1 MTADVFVTAVRT
13 GGPGAKGISML
24 VVERCDELQT
34 NLIKTTY
41 STAAGTSLVL
51 YEDVKVPVENLLGKE
66 GQGFKLIMYNFNH
79 ERWMIVQ
86 VHPSSRCSACLPKP
100 HFAHPPTLAF
110 RCITEPP
117 WSRSR
122 RDR

>member
-51 YEDVKVPVENLLGKE
+51 YEDVKVPVENRTVIALFSHCNRTVIALLTPPLLRFQWRTSWGRKA
-66 GQGFKLIMYNFNH
+66 KA
-79 ERWMIVQ
+79 
-86 VHPSSRCSACLPKP
+86 SS
-100 HFAHPPTLAF
+100 
-110 RCITEPP
+110 
-117 WSRSR
+117 
-122 RDR
+122 